1 MMATFD
7 TCIKGRPRRDGTWNL
22 KLRITHRRQS
32 RWLPTSIT
40 VHADEVTR
48 RGGIK
53 SRAVLDKS
61 EDLLRQVRAAA
72 ATLSPFALGAMDVDD
87 VVAFIREELR
97 GRGWRLDFP
106 GWARERI
113 AAMPEGARTNY
124 TTALRSFIKW
134 RGVEAFD
141 VNDIRAR
148 DIREWSDSLEPKQ
161 AAVTY
166 VSYLGTLHRLA
177 REQFNDPDSDRPLI
191 LRNPFEGFVKKKRP
205 SEGQT
210 SIGVE
215 GIQALLDA
223 RPDTPAMRRAL
234 DTFIVSFAL
243 FGINL
248 ADLWQLAP
256 PADGWLVFS
265 RKKMEHRK
273 RRRDAEIRIR
283 VPEQL
288 APFIDRLRARRTP
301 GRWLNFCEHFASV
314 RSATYCINS
323 QIRKW
328 QEGAGWRDFTLNAA
342 RHSFGT
348 IAHSRAGVS
357 RDIVDQCL
365 GHNGSL
371 PLTDI
376 YIEKDWQMLNR
387 EAAKVLR
394 LFRWPAADGNDAGSI

>member
-1 MMATFD
+1 MATFD

-32 RWLPTSIT
+32 RWLATSIT

-72 ATLSPFALGAMDVDD
+72 ATLSPFALEAMTVEDL
-87 VVAFIREELR
+87 VAFISEELR

-106 GWARERI
+106 TWARERI
-113 AAMPEGARTNY
+113 AAMPGGTRGNY
-124 TTALRSFIKW
+124 ALALRSFIRW

-141 VNDIRAR
+141 INDIRAR

-166 VSYLGTLHRLA
+166 VRYLGTLHRLA
-177 REQFNDPDSDRPLI
+177 RTQFNDPDGERPLI
-191 LRNPFEGFVKKKRP
+191 VRNPFEDFSKKKRP

-210 SIGVE
+210 SIGID

-223 RPDTPAMRRAL
+223 QPDTPAMRLAV
-234 DTFIVSFAL
+234 DAFIVSFAL

-256 PADGWLVFS
+256 PVDGWLVFT
-265 RKKMEHRK
+265 RKKMENRK

-283 VPEQL
+283 VPKQI
-288 APFIDRLRARRTP
+288 APYIERLRARHTP
-301 GRWLNFCEHFASV
+301 GRWLRFCEHFTSV
-314 RSATYCINS
+314 QSATICINA
-323 QIRKW
+323 QLRRW
-328 QEGAGWRDFTLNAA
+328 QEGAGWRDFTMNAA

-348 IAHSRAGVS
+348 IAHTRAGVS

-376 YIEKDWQMLNR
+376 YIEKDWQMLNE
-387 EAAKVLR
+387 EAGKVLR
-394 LFRWPAADGNDAGSI
+394 LFRWPVLPDK